1 MTTIL
6 INDRAFH
13 EDSALP
19 APGRAYYGTWLR
31 NEGGVLLMSLNRRPA
46 VQIVNNGRD
55 APFFVTVSR
64 TPEGKL
70 WCVQGLCTS
79 ELTWLGLPES
89 SAARSA
95 IAKQVL
101 EDVSPVPAIA
111 LVTREL
117 RTYPGGCSSWDITA
131 STQWLSLG
139 LRADASV
146 DTLITAITQRL
157 TLAGVHATTVSAETL
172 AVGAGVLAELEISPS
187 QRITLDFD
195 ASSQPSNRYHGAP
208 GHWPRSQLDTN
219 ARVWD
224 WRADLSSLDATPN
237 LPRGASPSF

>member
-13 EDSALP
+13 QEGALP
-19 APGRAYYGTWLR
+19 VLGRAYYGTWLH
-31 NEGGVLLMSLNRRPA
+31 NEGGVQLMSLNRRPA

-70 WCVQGLCTS
+70 WYVQGLCTS

-95 IAKQVL
+95 IAKQLL
-101 EDVSPVPAIA
+101 EDVSSVPAIA

-117 RTYPGGCSSWDITA
+117 QTYPGGGSSYNITA

-139 LRADASV
+139 VSGTAPTEVMVTAILQRLALAGLHVKALRAN
-146 DTLITAITQRL
+146 TLV
-157 TLAGVHATTVSAETL
+157 AGGGT
-172 AVGAGVLAELEISPS
+172 LAELQISHS
-187 QRITLDFD
+187 KRITLDFD
-195 ASSQPSNRYHGAP
+195 AASHPSGRFHGAP
-208 GHWPRSQLDTN
+208 GHWPRSQLDIN
-219 ARVWD
+219 ARTWD
-224 WRADLSSLDATPN
+224 WRAEPLPTDAEPPAAPSAGLS
-237 LPRGASPSF
+237 F